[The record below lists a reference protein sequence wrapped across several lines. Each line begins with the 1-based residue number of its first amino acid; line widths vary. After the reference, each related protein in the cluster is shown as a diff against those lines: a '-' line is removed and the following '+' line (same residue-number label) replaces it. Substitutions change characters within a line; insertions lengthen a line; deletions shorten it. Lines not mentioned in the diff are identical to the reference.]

1 MLALRETTLAP
12 AHPPPAADNG
22 AMPSKKELATRV
34 RDLPKAPG
42 VYLFR
47 GEGGIVLYVGKASSL
62 RERVRSYFQTP
73 RHLSPKVRLLVREA
87 QDMETIVTGTAEDA
101 LVLEDALVKKHRPRF
116 NTRLRDDK
124 RYPYLKI
131 TAEPFPR
138 VLVVRRPAEDGAQYF
153 GPFTSS
159 RSMRRVLKLAHK
171 LFPIRTCNLPV
182 GEKRYDRP
190 CLMHHIG
197 RCSGPCAGLVTP
209 DAYRRAVDA
218 AAFLFEGRVERAVE
232 DLALEMVR
240 AAAEERFEH
249 AGRLRDSIRAL
260 ERIRERQTVALPEP
274 VDLDAVGVAVN
285 EERGHGAVLIV
296 RGGRL
301 IGREGFPLA
310 LPPGST
316 PVEALGEFLDQ
327 YYTRAT
333 AIPAELVMPFPVP
346 ELEALLAYLE
356 HRRGARVHAGVP
368 RSPERKALLEMAERN
383 ASLALKQAKKVEL
396 LPAEEEA
403 VDELAEAL
411 SLSARPWRIEAFD
424 ISNLQGGEATG
435 SMVVFVG
442 GRPRRD
448 AYRKFRVRISGKP
461 DDYAMMAE
469 VLRRRLRHG
478 LTELADPSVAKGKF
492 SDLPDLILVDGGK
505 GQLGVAERALA
516 AVDLG
521 GIEVAALAKRQ
532 ELVFVPD
539 HADPI
544 RLPTDSAALH
554 LLRRIRDE
562 AHRFAIEY
570 HRKLRDRRTL
580 GSLLDSVPG
589 IGPKRKTLL
598 LARFGSVDGLR
609 RASLEELLSVRGLP
623 HATAELLYKALHV

>member
-1 MLALRETTLAP
+1 MAP
-12 AHPPPAADNG
+12 R
-22 AMPSKKELATRV
+22 KELAEKMKG
-34 RDLPKAPG
+34 LPPSPG

-47 GEGGIVLYVGKASSL
+47 GAEGTVLYVGKASSL
-62 RERVRSYFQTP
+62 RNRVRSYFQKP
-73 RHLSPKVRLLVREA
+73 SGLSPKVRLLMKEVRDLEA
-87 QDMETIVTGTAEDA
+87 IVTGTEEDA

-124 RYPYLKI
+124 RYPYLKV

-138 VLVVRRPAEDGAQYF
+138 VLVVRRLASDGARYF

-182 GEKRYDRP
+182 GEKRYERP
-190 CLMHHIG
+190 CLLYHIG
-197 RCSGPCAGLVTP
+197 RCSGPCAGLVSP
-209 DAYRRAVDA
+209 EEYGRAVEA
-218 AAFLFEGRVERAVE
+218 AALLFEGRVDRVVE

-240 AAAEERFEH
+240 AASEERFEH
-249 AGRLRDSIRAL
+249 AARLRDTIGAL
-260 ERIRERQTVALPEP
+260 ERIRERQAVALPDP
-274 VDLDAVGVAVN
+274 VDLDAAAVAVN

-296 RGGRL
+296 RGGRV
-301 IGREGFPLA
+301 IGREGFPLS

-316 PVEALGEFLDQ
+316 PDEALEEFLDQ

-333 AIPAELVMPFPVP
+333 AIPPEVLVPVP
-346 ELEALLAYLE
+346 LSETEALAAYLAG
-356 HRRGARVHAGVP
+356 RRGGRVHVGVP
-368 RSPERKALLEMAERN
+368 RSPERRALLEMAKRN
-383 ASLALKQAKKVEL
+383 AALALKQAEKVEL
-396 LPAEEEA
+396 LPAEENA

-424 ISNLQGGEATG
+424 ISNLHGGEATG

-448 AYRKFRVRISGKP
+448 AYRRFRVRISGKP

-478 LTELADPSVAKGKF
+478 LAEIADPSVARGRF
-492 SDLPDLILVDGGK
+492 SDLPDLILIDGGR

-516 AVDLG
+516 EVELS
-521 GIEVAALAKRQ
+521 GIEVAALAKRE
-532 ELVFVPD
+532 ELVYVPGSTG
-539 HADPI
+539 PI
-544 RLPTDSAALH
+544 RLPRGSPALR
-554 LLRRIRDE
+554 LLQEIRDE

-570 HRKLRDRRTL
+570 HRKLREKRTL

-589 IGPKRKTLL
+589 IGPKRKAALL
-598 LARFGSVDGLR
+598 TRFGSVAGLR
-609 RASLEELLSVRGLP
+609 RATLEELLSVPGLP
-623 HATAELLYKALHV
+623 RATAELLYKALHV